1 MLLLIIVYFSTAFY
15 FLYLF
20 SYAFFLFFLSPYNF
34 FWERLLSFVERDRN
48 DLKPQVKLY
57 WLEIFAIQSS

>member
-15 FLYLF
+15 FLYLI
-20 SYAFFLFFLSPYNF
+20 SCTSFLFFLSPSHF

-48 DLKPQVKLY
+48 DLKPELKLY